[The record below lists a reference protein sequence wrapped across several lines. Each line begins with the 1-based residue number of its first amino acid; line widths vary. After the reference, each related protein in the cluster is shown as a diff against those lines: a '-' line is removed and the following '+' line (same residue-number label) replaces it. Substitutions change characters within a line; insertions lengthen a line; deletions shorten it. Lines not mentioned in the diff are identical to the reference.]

1 MKLRPCP
8 SLRASSMITVDLARP
23 SLQSMSPGA
32 FIRFASWL
40 LRILKVPTLTTPNR
54 DVSARHR
61 ISLRGQV
68 IQAHKA
74 SGGGFVMSGID
85 RLTRARKPS
94 YSTPGITRGPSW
106 VACGEGTAHKETNE
120 REG

>member
-54 DVSARHR
+54 DVSAGHR
-61 ISLRGQV
+61 ISLSGQV

-85 RLTRARKPS
+85 R
-94 YSTPGITRGPSW
+94 ITRGPSW
-106 VACGEGTAHKETNE
+106 VECGEGTAHKETNE